1 VGDRLNEYELLYI
14 VSPRVPADDV
24 VNAIERVNALITGQ
38 GGEVLSVDNWG
49 RRRLAYPI
57 RQYFEGTY
65 VLTTMKLPPTGAVA
79 LEAGLH
85 LAEEVIRHLLIA
97 GIVPR
102 TSGGRPREE
111 REQFESGSASDA
123 PEAPEAAASTNE
135 TAADSEAPS
144 QEAAPEEAAEPAQ
157 AAAE

>member
-1 VGDRLNEYELLYI
+1 MNEYELLYI

-24 VNAIERVNALITGQ
+24 ANAIERVNALVTGQ

-65 VLTTMKLPPTGAVA
+65 VLMTLKMPPTGAVA
-79 LEAGLH
+79 IEAGLR
-85 LAEEVIRHLLIA
+85 LSEEVIRHLLIS
-97 GIVPR
+97 GIIPR

-111 REQFESGSASDA
+111 REEREQAFEATSAPAPVAAEAA
-123 PEAPEAAASTNE
+123 PEAPAEA
-135 TAADSEAPS
+135 EAP
-144 QEAAPEEAAEPAQ
+144 AAEAEPEP

>member
-1 VGDRLNEYELLYI
+1 MNEYELLYI

-24 VNAIERVNALITGQ
+24 ANAIERVNALVTAQ

-65 VLTTMKLPPTGAVA
+65 VLTTLKMPPTGAVS
-79 LEAGLH
+79 LEAGLR
-85 LAEEVIRHLLIA
+85 LSEEVIRHLLIA
-97 GIVPR
+97 GIIPR

-111 REQFESGSASDA
+111 RDERE
-123 PEAPEAAASTNE
+123 PAPEAASAPAPV
-135 TAADSEAPS
+135 AAEAPAI
-144 QEAAPEEAAEPAQ
+144 EAPAEAEAPAAE
-157 AAAE
+157 AEPEIGRAHV